1 MPGALVLIIQLLSTE
16 GSLLWHRRAHVLT
29 CVWPCRSLSLEDLC
43 HLWYCWYWQG
53 KKHSLTGLQSR
64 PSSSVN
70 HSNCL
75 TCLKITNMHT
85 CTCRCAHKHV
95 KNAETSW
102 VIEDL
107 GLGPGYFLRLWWR
120 SGLAALWT
128 LVSVHLLNSY
138 QCLSF
143 LCLMTPFQNDREEII
158 GKIKLKILMHKHMG
172 VSEEQLKDEGLSQ
185 DYLGL
190 VIFSEGV
197 RRGLV
202 GQQY

>member
-1 MPGALVLIIQLLSTE
+1 M
-16 GSLLWHRRAHVLT
+16 LT
-29 CVWPCRSLSLEDLC
+29 CVWPFGSLSLRDLC

-53 KKHSLTGLQSR
+53 KKHSLTVLWSR

-75 TCLKITNMHT
+75 TCLNITNTHT

-107 GLGPGYFLRLWWR
+107 GPGLGYFLRLWWR
-120 SGLAALWT
+120 SGLLCQRLAA
-128 LVSVHLLNSY
+128 LVSVRLLNSY
-138 QCLSF
+138 QHLSF
-143 LCLMTPFQNDREEII
+143 PRLMIPFRNDRGEIT

-172 VSEEQLKDEGLSQ
+172 VSEGAEPRLPGASHFIRGRLASVGWTTILHKI
-185 DYLGL
+185 YN
-190 VIFSEGV
+190 FS
-197 RRGLV
+197 LTPS
-202 GQQY
+202 